1 MFSFTIEHTDASSRA
16 RIATLALAHGEIV
29 TPAFMPVGTNAT
41 VKALELT
48 ELKSMDIGLI
58 LANAYHL
65 YLRPGLEVIKQ
76 AGGLHRFMAWDH
88 NILTDSGGFQLFSL
102 APFCKVEEQGVYFR
116 SHVDGSAHRLSPE
129 QVVEIQCGLGSDILM
144 PLDVCTGAQIPE
156 EQALRAV
163 VATTSWARRSKLRMD
178 ELGARIGG
186 SLFGIMQGN
195 FFKHL
200 RRQSAQELLEL
211 DFDGYAV
218 GGLSVGEEPAVFTEY
233 LAYCAGLL
241 PPEKPRYLMGIGT
254 PEYILEAI
262 EQGID
267 LFDCVFPT
275 RTARNALIFTRSGT
289 LNLRNERF
297 RTDFSPPDPD
307 CGCATC
313 RNYSRAYL
321 RHLFKCREILACVL
335 ATRHNLRFIRDL
347 VVSSRHAIRENRFS
361 VFKTEFLSRYLEIL

>member
-1 MFSFTIEHTDASSRA
+1 MLSFTIEHSDTSSGA
-16 RIATLALAHGEIV
+16 RTARLGLAHGEII

-48 ELKSMDIGLI
+48 ELEGMDIGLI

-65 YLRPGLEVIKQ
+65 YLRPGLEVIRQ
-76 AGGLHRFMAWDH
+76 AGGLHGFMAWNH

-144 PLDVCTGAQIPE
+144 PLDVCTGVQIS
-156 EQALRAV
+156 QAKALQAV
-163 VATTSWARRSKLRMD
+163 TVTTAWARRSKLRLN
-178 ELGARIGG
+178 ELGARVSG
-186 SLFGIMQGN
+186 SLFGIIQGN
-195 FFKHL
+195 FFKDL
-200 RRQSAQELLEL
+200 RKQSAHELLEL
-211 DFDGYAV
+211 DFEGYAV

-241 PPEKPRYLMGIGT
+241 PADKPRYIMGIGT

-262 EQGID
+262 ERGID

-275 RTARNALIFTRSGT
+275 RTARNALIFTRGGR

-321 RHLFKCREILACVL
+321 RHLFKCGEILACIL
-335 ATRHNLRFIRDL
+335 ATRHNLQVIRDL
-347 VVSSRHAIRENRFS
+347 IVSSRTAIRENRFS
-361 VFKTEFLSRYLEIL
+361 VFKTEFLRRYLEIS